1 MRKITILVLIIGVA
15 IGFTLCHKPDTLK
28 NEGQTEISKDIN
40 ELDVS
45 DNFRWKTIKDVN
57 ISLQTSTDAVALI
70 KSVKGDVYL
79 KAFIKAGQKLDTKIT
94 IPTYVSEIVLSCK
107 GQEKR
112 MLVETGGI
120 KYNFN

>member
-1 MRKITILVLIIGVA
+1 MKKITILVLIIGVA
-15 IGFTLCHKPDTLK
+15 IGLTLCHKPDTLRE
-28 NEGQTEISKDIN
+28 EGQTEISKDIN

-57 ISLQTSTDAVALI
+57 ISLQSSTDAVALI

-94 IPTYVSEIVLSCK
+94 IPTYVTEIMLSCK
-107 GQEKR
+107 GQEKT
-112 MLVETGGI
+112 MAVETGI
-120 KYNFN
+120 IEYDFN